1 MLRIGKSTDYQDL
14 SYRDLIDMEVKIKK
28 QIADFY
34 IKHRLYIVA
43 FCIPFFT
50 MLVLFAAKKIYPF
63 GDRSFLNIDMY
74 HQYFPFLTEFFHKL
88 RGGESLSY
96 SWNAGIGSNFIALYA
111 YYLASPLNWLCVFVP
126 EGILMEFMSYL
137 VVVKIGLCGLTAA
150 IYFSKHFNNKHYAVA
165 FFALFY
171 AMSGYMAAYNWNVMW
186 LDCIVLAPLILLGL
200 ESLVKEGKY
209 KLYCLSLGIAIIS
222 NYYIC
227 IMICIFLV
235 LYFLIV
241 LLPAAQKKIKACL
254 YFGVFSLLAGGIGA
268 IFLIPEVLALQ
279 LSRFSSADF
288 PSTLKEYFS
297 IFDVLAR
304 HCMNVEIETG
314 LDHWPNIYCS
324 VAVMILFPIYIA
336 SKKIAAKEKISRLV
350 LLLILVLSFSYNI
363 PTFIWHGMNY
373 PDSLPSRQS
382 FLYILLL
389 LTVCMDAFLHI
400 KEADKKEL
408 TIGFGAG
415 FVFVILA
422 QKLVTDD
429 AFSDK
434 TWLLSIIFLAI
445 YAILLYLYREQEKI
459 PLYLTCL
466 VVLVVVV
473 EAGANTMLT
482 SLSTVS
488 RPNYLKNYETFHEL
502 QSEQAALDA
511 GVYYRYEKLER
522 TTNND
527 AMLQDYPSVSVFS
540 STTNGLVNH
549 FYDRYGM
556 RNSKVFYCSDGM
568 TPFISALLSQGY
580 TFSKEELPEDKFYQ
594 LVKEQDG
601 IYLYKNTYSVPLGFC
616 IAPDENFETMLID
629 DKDTAFTIVANNED
643 DGMLPVNRQNNLALR
658 LGAEGELFTEIYSE
672 DNAGY
677 STINV
682 AYDTHVYAYCD
693 TKKHSELTAYAG
705 EEEIKTFKK
714 LSNKYILDLGYH
726 TAGTTITV
734 KSEKSDTLHM
744 TAYSFDEE
752 YLEELVNQLSQN
764 VLNIQEM
771 SSDSLK
777 GTVVADKDGYLV
789 LSIPYDPGFTIMV
802 DGVKTEA
809 VLFEDMMIAV
819 PLRAG
824 EHMVSLSYYP
834 QGMTAGILITI
845 MSILLFAGICLIER
859 RKLYLSD
866 KYDTLIES

>member
-1 MLRIGKSTDYQDL
+1 MKTKTKNRLTDFL
-14 SYRDLIDMEVKIKK
+14 TKN
-28 QIADFY
+28 
-34 IKHRLYIVA
+34 RLYIIA
-43 FCIPFFT
+43 FSIPFFT
-50 MLVLFAAKKIYPF
+50 MLVLFGAKEIYPF

-88 RGGESLSY
+88 RSGESLFY

-111 YYLASPLNWLCVFVP
+111 YYLASPINWLCVLVP

-137 VVVKIGLCGLTAA
+137 VVVKIGLCGLTAS
-150 IYFSKHFNNKHYAVA
+150 IYLSGHFNSKHPVVA

-186 LDCIVLAPLILLGL
+186 LDCIVLAPLILFGL
-200 ESLVKEGKY
+200 ECLVKEGKY

-268 IFLIPEVLALQ
+268 MFLIPEVLALQ

-288 PSTLKEYFS
+288 PSTLKAYFS
-297 IFDVLAR
+297 VFDVLAR

-324 VAVMILFPIYIA
+324 VAVMILFPLYIT
-336 SKKIAAKEKISRLV
+336 SKKIIAKEKISKLI

-389 LTVCMDAFLHI
+389 LTLCLEAFFHI
-400 KEADKKEL
+400 KEADKSEL
-408 TIGFGAG
+408 TVSFCTG
-415 FVFVILA
+415 FVFLLLA

-429 AFSDK
+429 AFSAK

-511 GVYYRYEKLER
+511 GTFYRYEKVSR

-527 AMLQDYPSVSVFS
+527 AMLQDYPSTSMFS

-549 FYDRYGM
+549 FYARYGM

-568 TPFISALLSQGY
+568 TPFVSALLSQGY
-580 TFSKEELPEDKFYQ
+580 TFSKEELPEDSLYQ

-601 IYLYKNTYSVPLGFC
+601 IYLYKNMYSLPLGFC
-616 IAPDENFETMLID
+616 IAPDETFEAMLID
-629 DKDTAFTIVANNED
+629 DKDTAFAIVAENED
-643 DGMLPVNRQNNLALR
+643 DGMLPINRQNNLALR
-658 LGAEGELFTEIYSE
+658 LGARGDLFTEIYSE

-677 STINV
+677 STIDV

-693 TKKHSELTAYAG
+693 TKKHSELTAYVG
-705 EEEIKTFKK
+705 DEEIKKFKK

-734 KSEKSDTLHM
+734 RSEKSDMLHM
-744 TAYSFDEE
+744 TAYSFDED
-752 YLEELVNQLSQN
+752 YLAELLNGLSQN
-764 VLNIQEM
+764 TLVIGEM
-771 SSDSLK
+771 SEDKLE
-777 GTVVADKDGYLV
+777 GTVAAEKDGYLI
-789 LSIPYDPGFTIMV
+789 LSIPYDPGFSINV

-809 VLFEDMMIAV
+809 MLFEDMMIAV
-819 PLRAG
+819 PISAG
-824 EHMVSLSYYP
+824 EHTVSLSYYP
-834 QGMTAGILITI
+834 QGMTAGILITLL
-845 MSILLFAGICLIER
+845 SIVLFAGICVID
-859 RKLYLSD
+859 RKKKFVSF
-866 KYDTLIES
+866 